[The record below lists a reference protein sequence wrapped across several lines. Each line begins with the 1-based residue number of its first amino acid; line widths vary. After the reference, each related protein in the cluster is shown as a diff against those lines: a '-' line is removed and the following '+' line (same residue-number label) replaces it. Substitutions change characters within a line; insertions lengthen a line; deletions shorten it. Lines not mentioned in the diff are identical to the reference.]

1 MSSPAVETTGMHPL
15 ATRRE
20 LRPQRRE
27 RKLLA
32 VVTAVVLTALL
43 LAAAFI
49 VDSEHHQVPVS
60 VPPGTIVPLAA
71 RTS

>member
-1 MSSPAVETTGMHPL
+1 MK
-15 ATRRE
+15 TRMVIF
-20 LRPQRRE
+20 
-27 RKLLA
+27 A
-32 VVTAVVLTALL
+32 GIALL

-60 VPPGTIVPLAA
+60 VPPGTTVPLAA